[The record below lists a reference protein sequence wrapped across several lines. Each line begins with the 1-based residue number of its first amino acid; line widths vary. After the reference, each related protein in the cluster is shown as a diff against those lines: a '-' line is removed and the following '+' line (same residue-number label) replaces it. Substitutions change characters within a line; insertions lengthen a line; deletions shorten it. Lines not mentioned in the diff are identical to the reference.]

1 MKNNIFER
9 PWGNYE
15 IILKSDKYQIKRIMV
30 LKNQKLSL
38 QSHKMR
44 DEHWVMVI
52 GTGTVNINDN
62 VFTLKEN
69 EHIFIPKGSKHR
81 MSNDT
86 ENDIVFIEIQY
97 GGYLEE
103 DDIIRYEDIYGRA

>member
-81 MSNDT
+81 MSNDA

-97 GGYLEE
+97 GDYLEE
-103 DDIIRYEDIYGRA
+103 DDIIRYKDIYGRA

>member
-9 PWGNYE
+9 PWGSYE

-97 GGYLEE
+97 GDYLEE

>member
-9 PWGNYE
+9 PWGSYE

-81 MSNDT
+81 MSNNT

-97 GGYLEE
+97 GDYLEE

>member
-9 PWGNYE
+9 PWGSYE

-44 DEHWVMVI
+44 DEHWVMVV

-81 MSNDT
+81 ISNDT
-86 ENDIVFIEIQY
+86 ENDIVFIEVQY
-97 GGYLEE
+97 GDYLEE

>member
-9 PWGNYE
+9 LWGSYE

-44 DEHWVMVI
+44 DEHWVMVV

-81 MSNDT
+81 ISNDT
-86 ENDIVFIEIQY
+86 ENDIVFIEVQY
-97 GGYLEE
+97 GDYLEE

>member
-1 MKNNIFER
+1 MTNNIFER

-44 DEHWVMVI
+44 DEHWVMVV

-97 GGYLEE
+97 GDYLEE
-103 DDIIRYEDIYGRA
+103 DDIIRYKDIYGRA

>member
-9 PWGNYE
+9 LWGSYE

-81 MSNDT
+81 MSNNT

-97 GGYLEE
+97 GDYLEE

>member
-9 PWGNYE
+9 PWGSYE

-69 EHIFIPKGSKHR
+69 KHIFIPKGSKHK

-97 GGYLEE
+97 GDYLEE